1 MFLFVPYTIIRN
13 CCSLVLMN
21 SGLYPEKRI
30 LESSFLYMKYLTK
43 IQPDILPALHV
54 STGFDLTRNVS
65 TKAAALRTAIE
76 GGGELLHAFGWSER
90 TDDMIANAQKFLIR
104 CLSPSNKCIH
114 FDDLRYNAYHIKKF
128 QLDLDL
134 HISRYTCGS
143 MEIWICGR

>member
-1 MFLFVPYTIIRN
+1 MFFGLDELWFVSRKKNSRKFFPVHE
-13 CCSLVLMN
+13 VLD
-21 SGLYPEKRI
+21 
-30 LESSFLYMKYLTK
+30 K

-76 GGGELLHAFGWSER
+76 GGGELLHAFGWSEL

-114 FDDLRYNAYHIKKF
+114 FDDLRYNAYHRKKF

-134 HISRYTCGS
+134 HISRYTWGS
-143 MEIWICGR
+143 MEIWICGRWN